1 MPHSAPPTQLPADFA
16 QRLAA
21 LEAMHEELVG
31 KLEQAQKE
39 RDEYRRVYLAL
50 LEAYRKLEMGLF
62 GQKRERFTGAEPKE
76 QLALSLLAML
86 TEGGA
91 LEQPEATPQQQKQ
104 KVEAHER
111 RKPTGRKPLPEHLPR
126 IHVEVVP
133 EEVQRAGLE
142 AFERIGEE
150 SSEVLERRPSS
161 LVVVRTV
168 RPKFV
173 PKLKREQL
181 AAVTSRPG
189 TLEQSASA
197 GTAMLPVDAAPSCS
211 VASAQ
216 SAAASTA
223 VLPMAAAPIPP
234 VASAQ
239 LAVASAPVLSVAA
252 AQLPSRG
259 PTELS
264 AASSLILQAPALELP
279 IPRSLCGP
287 GLLADTLV
295 RRWQDHLPLHR
306 LERIYGREG
315 LELPR
320 STVCDWHANAALLV
334 KPLIGAMW
342 KDALRHSAYLCIDA
356 TGVLVQAREKCRRGH
371 FFVVVAPLRHV
382 LFGYQPQHDSAAVD
396 ALLKG
401 YKGLLV
407 ADAHSV
413 YEHLYLT
420 GEVLEVGCWAHAR
433 RYWFKALDTDGT
445 RARHGLSLIQ
455 ELFQLDRQHAPVPA
469 EEKLRRRQRESKP
482 IVEAFFRYC
491 DEEALKVLDETP
503 ISKAI
508 GYARN
513 QREALERFLS
523 DGRLPLHNNHSENA
537 LRREAVGRKN
547 WLFLGSD
554 EGGEVNATFVTLL
567 ANCQLHGLEPLGYL
581 RDLLCLLPGW
591 PVQRV
596 LELAPA
602 NWRTTLARAEIRATL
617 EANVFRQAAL
627 GILTPAATK

>member
-1 MPHSAPPTQLPADFA
+1 
-16 QRLAA
+16 
-21 LEAMHEELVG
+21 V
-31 KLEQAQKE
+31 
-39 RDEYRRVYLAL
+39 
-50 LEAYRKLEMGLF
+50 
-62 GQKRERFTGAEPKE
+62 
-76 QLALSLLAML
+76 
-86 TEGGA
+86 
-91 LEQPEATPQQQKQ
+91 Q
-104 KVEAHER
+104 KVQTHER

-126 IHVEVVP
+126 IHVEVLPV
-133 EEVQRAGLE
+133 EVQRAGLE

-150 SSEVLERRPSS
+150 ISEVLERRPSS

-173 PKLKREQL
+173 PKAKREEQP
-181 AAVTSRPG
+181 AATSRPE
-189 TLEQSASA
+189 TPEEIAAASPPV
-197 GTAMLPVDAAPSCS
+197 LPMAAAPSS
-211 VASAQ
+211 PRVAEEI
-216 SAAASTA
+216 AAASPPVLLRA
-223 VLPMAAAPIPP
+223 EASSSPVAVEESALASALVLPMAAAPIPP
-234 VASAQ
+234 SAP
-239 LAVASAPVLSVAA
+239 LEIAVVSAPV
-252 AQLPSRG
+252 
-259 PTELS
+259 
-264 AASSLILQAPALELP
+264 LQAPALELP
-279 IPRSLCGP
+279 LPRSLCGP

-295 RRWQDHLPLHR
+295 RRWQDHLPLYR

-320 STVCDWHANAALLV
+320 STVCDWHMGAALLV
-334 KPLIGAMW
+334 KPLIDAMW

-356 TGVLVQAREKCRRGH
+356 TGVLVQAREKCRRAH
-371 FFVVVAPLRHV
+371 FFVVVAPQRHV
-382 LFGYQPQHDSAAVD
+382 LFGYQKEHDSAAVD
-396 ALLKG
+396 ALLEG
-401 YKGLLV
+401 YKGFLV

-455 ELFQLDRQHAPVPA
+455 ELFMLDRQHAPLPA
-469 EEKLRRRQRESKP
+469 EEKLRLRQRESKP

-491 DEEALKVLDETP
+491 EQEALKVLDETP

-508 GYARN
+508 GYANN

-523 DGRLPLHNNHSENA
+523 DGRLPLHNNHSENE

-554 EGGEVNATFVTLL
+554 EGGEANATFVTLL
-567 ANCQLHGLEPLGYL
+567 ASCQLHGLEPLGYL

-602 NWRTTLARAEIRATL
+602 NWRATVERAEIRAAL